1 MTPNERYK
9 RLMEQS
15 KRKLDKLVSSR
26 SGNKMNA
33 KGQHYNGQF
42 YHSTGEMNYAQQ
54 LDLRKR
60 ANDIRDWQRQVK
72 IDLKVNG
79 VHITNYFIDFIIEH
93 NDGRMELVEYKGYE
107 TDLWQ
112 VKWNLL
118 KAVKDELYPGAIITL
133 VKHKSKY
140 NPFRTKK
147 KI

>member
-26 SGNKMNA
+26 SGNKMSA

-93 NDGRMELVEYKGYE
+93 NDGRKELVEYKGYE

-140 NPFRTKK
+140 NPFKTRK
-147 KI
+147 